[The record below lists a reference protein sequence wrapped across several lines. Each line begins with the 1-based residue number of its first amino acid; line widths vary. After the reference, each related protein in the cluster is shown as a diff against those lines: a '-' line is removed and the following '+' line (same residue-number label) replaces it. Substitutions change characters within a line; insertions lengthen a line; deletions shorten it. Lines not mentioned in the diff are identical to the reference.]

1 MDWDASRGDAAATC
15 SSLVLKQL
23 WDPGPIGW
31 QGFPLLSSPIKEP
44 FGMGCEEELVGRG
57 IPGLAVRE
65 GSPPCP
71 PLRPCLLQ
79 SCLSSKA
86 VSRLS
91 SLLRHG
97 GALNSNQ
104 AHRGQQAGPSP
115 YGPQH
120 PPCGITSGQTARA
133 AARPPSHRLSCKPA
147 ATLIVGSAPWGRS
160 ASLRDHG
167 EGENKRGGS
176 WDGICPFLEGWP
188 RSQRSSQH
196 RWKC

>member
-1 MDWDASRGDAAATC
+1 
-15 SSLVLKQL
+15 
-23 WDPGPIGW
+23 
-31 QGFPLLSSPIKEP
+31 
-44 FGMGCEEELVGRG
+44 MGCQEVTELQDFGDWIQAELVGWG

-71 PLRPCLLQ
+71 PPRPRLLQ

-86 VSRLS
+86 VSHLS

-97 GALNSNQ
+97 GALIRTSNQ
-104 AHRGQQAGPSP
+104 AHRGQQEGPSP
-115 YGPQH
+115 YEPQH
-120 PPCGITSGQTARA
+120 PPCWHHEWSERHIARA
-133 AARPPSHRLSCKPA
+133 AARTPSHRLSCKPA